1 MKLSKLIFTIQITI
15 TDKRRY
21 AYILLY
27 TPTPTTTL
35 HPVLKCIWPPT
46 GQLSAFA
53 FRILPTVPQ

>member
-35 HPVLKCIWPPT
+35 HPVLKCI
-46 GQLSAFA
+46 
-53 FRILPTVPQ
+53 